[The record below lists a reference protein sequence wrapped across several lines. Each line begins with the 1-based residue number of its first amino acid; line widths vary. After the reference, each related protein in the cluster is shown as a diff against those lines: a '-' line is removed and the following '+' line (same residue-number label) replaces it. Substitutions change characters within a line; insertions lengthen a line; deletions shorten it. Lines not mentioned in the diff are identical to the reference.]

1 MCDPSLRK
9 NDIYSTA
16 PEGFTRRM
24 LASFFQLWF
33 WYGGGGGRR
42 AFTDLRLIH
51 FHCHCQFAL
60 WHLFRPIIIADSYSS
75 FRSCL
80 RRSHLLI
87 ATYGNGSHL
96 APPPP
101 PPPQRGEDL
110 SPCESPPSGR
120 RRPRMNSMLFRQA
133 NPKSNLPC
141 HAKKPTSPRD
151 HHVIM
156 ACQATGGRLLNH
168 RGPFY

>member
-9 NDIYSTA
+9 SDIYSTA

-96 APPPP
+96 APPLSTPTRERTFFLREP
-101 PPPQRGEDL
+101 AIWPGKAEDE
-110 SPCESPPSGR
+110 PTVV
-120 RRPRMNSMLFRQA
+120 QA
-133 NPKSNLPC
+133 NQPEIRFALQ
-141 HAKKPTSPRD
+141 
-151 HHVIM
+151 
-156 ACQATGGRLLNH
+156 CQEAS
-168 RGPFY
+168 